1 MSTYHI
7 HQGLS
12 HVGSY
17 QLSGVPFIYSA
28 TADTT
33 PKTIQFPT
41 VSKVVYIENLGGSID
56 LKVTF
61 PSSPSSTIIIPA
73 GDKVEM
79 PIKAGA
85 IKVETASS
93 STTYQIYASLT
104 TINRDRIEGITL

>member
-33 PKTIQFPT
+33 LKTIQFPT
-41 VSKVVYIENLGGSID
+41 VSKTVYIENLGGSID
-56 LKVTF
+56 LRVTF
-61 PSSPSSTIIIPA
+61 PTSPSTIIIPA

-85 IKVETASS
+85 IKVETASG
-93 STTYQIYASLT
+93 TTDYQIYASLT

>member
-7 HQGLS
+7 HQGLN

-17 QLSGVPFIYSA
+17 QVSGVPLIYNA

-33 PKTIQFPT
+33 PRTVQFPS
-41 VSKVVYIENLGGSID
+41 VSKVVYIENLGGTD

-61 PSSPSSTIIIPA
+61 PTNLASTIVIPS
-73 GDKVEM
+73 GDKIEM

-85 IKVETASS
+85 VKVETASS

-104 TINRDRIEGITL
+104 SISRQRIEGITI